1 MLVSRMISPPEAG
14 LRGTPAKKN
23 QGARAPVGARPM
35 GGPSGSAAGNRGR
48 GELLAV
54 LDLGTNNCRLLIAR
68 PAARD
73 SFRAMDSFS
82 RIVRLGE
89 GVAATGRISD
99 AAMDR
104 TIDALKICAQHIAK
118 SGARHVRAVAT
129 QAARLASNADVLVAR
144 ARDEAGIALTVIS
157 AEAEAD
163 LAALGCAPLIGHKY
177 KGALIFDIGG
187 GSTEIIH
194 LRRTR
199 ASPGK
204 VPGAQ
209 SAPDESQGRFA
220 PGGFPSGDA
229 TMKEASGG
237 FDKIFAASL
246 PFGVVTLSESYGAA
260 SQSRAGFEA
269 MRQAMHSHFV
279 PYAVEG
285 FDPKAEH
292 LLGTSGTVTTLAAL
306 ALKLPRY
313 NRTRVDGSWHE
324 TSQVARIVERI
335 SELDVA
341 ALAKLGPIGPERAD
355 LMLAGCA
362 IFGAICALWPSRML
376 RVADRGL
383 REGMLRQL
391 RQELGQEMD
400 Q

>member
-1 MLVSRMISPPEAG
+1 MLVSAVICPSEAD
-14 LRGTPAKKN
+14 LHGTSARKN
-23 QGARAPVGARPM
+23 KGTGRPHGGRA
-35 GGPSGSAAGNRGR
+35 
-48 GELLAV
+48 GEPLAV

-73 SFRAMDSFS
+73 SFRAVDSFS

-89 GVAATGRISD
+89 GVAASGLISD

-104 TIDALKICAQHIAK
+104 TIAALQICAQHIEK
-118 SGARHVRAVAT
+118 SGTRHVRAIAT
-129 QAARLASNADVLVAR
+129 QAARLARNSDVLIAR

-163 LAALGCAPLIGHKY
+163 LAALGCSPLIGHKY

-194 LRRTR
+194 LRRAGSGR
-199 ASPGK
+199 AFEK
-204 VPGAQ
+204 
-209 SAPDESQGRFA
+209 
-220 PGGFPSGDA
+220 
-229 TMKEASGG
+229 K
-237 FDKIFAASL
+237 FAASL
-246 PFGVVTLSESYGAA
+246 PYGVVTLAESYGAA
-260 SQSRAGFEA
+260 SQSRAGFEKMREA
-269 MRQAMHSHFV
+269 MREQFAPF
-279 PYAVEG
+279 AVEG
-285 FDPKAEH
+285 FDLKTEH

-313 NRTRVDGSWHE
+313 NRTRVDGSWHD
-324 TSQVARIVERI
+324 TRQVTRIVERI
-335 SELDVA
+335 ADLDVA
-341 ALAKLGPIGPERAD
+341 ALAGLGPIGPERAD

-391 RQELGQEMD
+391 RQELGL
-400 Q
+400 